1 MTRLDGTQ
9 GGAVIC
15 YNTYGPELW
24 YYQYTRGVLGEA
36 STQGWVRADLGFDP
50 AEGVGTAWV
59 DYTFRWTGDGYLMCQ
74 SVTGRGMMGT
84 GADRFS
90 PNNNKVIF
98 LDRSFHRTGEHDFG
112 APVENVACVDGVCY
126 ALVDGTVW
134 QSADRE
140 QWTATSLTVLPEA
153 APQIDLGWRIK
164 DCPVDGQ
171 TDGSLVYRVADGKLL
186 ASGDGVYFTALCPWS
201 STGVELH
208 SGGGTVVTGVGT
220 DDVLAVDS
228 EEVRG
233 LCAACFGEFPTYV
246 ALDGEYFSLTDMPLR
261 STAGCTM
268 APMRELAVWMGYYD
282 FSYDAAT
289 GTAVCSNGAESIRCV

>member
-1 MTRLDGTQ
+1 M
-9 GGAVIC
+9 
-15 YNTYGPELW
+15 
-24 YYQYTRGVLGEA
+24 
-36 STQGWVRADLGFDP
+36 
-50 AEGVGTAWV
+50 
-59 DYTFRWTGDGYLMCQ
+59 
-74 SVTGRGMMGT
+74 
-84 GADRFS
+84 
-90 PNNNKVIF
+90 
-98 LDRSFHRTGEHDFG
+98 
-112 APVENVACVDGVCY
+112 
-126 ALVDGTVW
+126 
-134 QSADRE
+134 
-140 QWTATSLTVLPEA
+140 
-153 APQIDLGWRIK
+153 
-164 DCPVDGQ
+164 DGQ

-289 GTAVCSNGAESIRCV
+289 GTAVCSNGAESITVRVASPRARCPGAARSPCGAA